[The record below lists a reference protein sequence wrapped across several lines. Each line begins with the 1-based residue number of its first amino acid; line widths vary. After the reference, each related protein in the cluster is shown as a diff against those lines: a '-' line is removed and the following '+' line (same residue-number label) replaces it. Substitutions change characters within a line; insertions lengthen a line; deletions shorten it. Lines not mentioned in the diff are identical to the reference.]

1 MASTS
6 KCAILGGTTTL
17 VEYVV
22 VDVAHKGESVVE
34 AFNEA
39 KAGLEAS
46 SSVAV
51 SVVLALQVNGWNQD
65 AKAGLEELVKEQVL
79 SPVYCVD
86 YLNPLLY
93 LHVSQE
99 VSREE
104 CQIH

>member
-6 KCAILGGTTTL
+6 KSAILGGTTTL

-46 SSVAV
+46 SVAV

-65 AKAGLEELVKEQVL
+65 AKAGMEELVKEQVN
-79 SPVYCVD
+79 PVFCAE
-86 YLNPLLY
+86 LLGAVVISS
-93 LHVSQE
+93 LRIGSMFLKK
-99 VSREE
+99 
-104 CQIH
+104 

>member
-6 KCAILGGTTTL
+6 KSAILGGTTTL

-22 VDVAHKGESVVE
+22 VDVANKGESVVE

-39 KAGLEAS
+39 KAGLEA

-65 AKAGLEELVKEQVL
+65 AKAGLEELVKEQVCRVL
-79 SPVYCVD
+79 GIFNIGAKCD
-86 YLNPLLY
+86 F
-93 LHVSQE
+93 E
-99 VSREE
+99 I
-104 CQIH
+104 C

>member
-6 KCAILGGTTTL
+6 KCAIIGGTTTL

-46 SSVAV
+46 SVAV

-79 SPVYCVD
+79 ISC
-86 YLNPLLY
+86 LLCR
-93 LHVSQE
+93 LFESVVISSCF
-99 VSREE
+99 SRSKP
-104 CQIH
+104 

>member
-6 KCAILGGTTTL
+6 KSAILGGTTTL

-22 VDVAHKGESVVE
+22 VDVANKGESVVE

-39 KAGLEAS
+39 RAGLEAS

-65 AKAGLEELVKEQVL
+65 AKAGLEELVKEQVCRVL
-79 SPVYCVD
+79 GIFNIGAKCDFEIQYGG
-86 YLNPLLY
+86 
-93 LHVSQE
+93 
-99 VSREE
+99 
-104 CQIH
+104 

>member
-1 MASTS
+1 MFLFVLSASMASTS
-6 KCAILGGTTTL
+6 KSAILGGTTTV

-34 AFNEA
+34 AFNVA

-79 SPVYCVD
+79 VISHQAEARSY
-86 YLNPLLY
+86 Y
-93 LHVSQE
+93 
-99 VSREE
+99 
-104 CQIH
+104 